1 MVRMNVNC
9 ILIQF
14 ILFSLVLF
22 PFIGVTAA
30 DDGPVTITD
39 DLGRTITL
47 DKPADRIGY
56 TRYNVAEAIK
66 LIDAWDKVV
75 ARDGTISDPTL
86 CPINPKFYPNLEK
99 IPAIS
104 DPNDF
109 FTLDYEKIME
119 IKPEVM
125 IIPCTT
131 DVSVDRIQEV
141 IDTLEPEIP
150 VVALNFDSP
159 VSMGDTI
166 VKLGQITGN
175 EEEAQQYLDFYNEIY
190 STIKEK
196 TDSLPGDEK
205 PEVFLKMA
213 GFTPDALYT
222 LGKEN
227 DYWNQMIAVCGGDSI
242 SSDLSGAYIE
252 VDKEW
257 LINQDMDAIVA
268 YIWDQYYPETFGFSA
283 TDPAHKNENGPKIVD
298 EISAMDVFSQ
308 TEAVTNDDVFLL
320 DGNLFTTPR
329 VIVGMAYLAKWLH
342 PELFNDLNPQEIHQ
356 KYLTQFIGA
365 DYNLNDV
372 GLFGYP

>member
-1 MVRMNVNC
+1 MNAVNTKN
-9 ILIQF
+9 IWIKSIIF
-14 ILFSLVLF
+14 IYLVSLLFGALS
-22 PFIGVTAA
+22 IA
-30 DDGPVTITD
+30 DSPVTITD

-75 ARDGTISDPTL
+75 ARDGTISDPKL
-86 CPINPKFYPNLEK
+86 NPINPKFYPNLET

-104 DPNDF
+104 DSMDF
-109 FTLDYEKIME
+109 FNLNYEKIME

-125 IIPCTT
+125 IIPHTS
-131 DVSVDRIQEV
+131 DVSPERIQEV

-150 VVALNFDSP
+150 VVCLNFDSP
-159 VSMGDTI
+159 VRMGNTI
-166 VKLGQITGN
+166 EKLGQITGN
-175 EEEAQQYLDFYNEIY
+175 EKEAQRYLDFYNEIY

-196 TDSLPGDEK
+196 TDELNADER
-205 PEVFLKMA
+205 PRVFLKMA
-213 GFTPDALYT
+213 GWTPDTLYT

-227 DYWNQMIAVCGGDSI
+227 DYWNQMSAICGGDSI
-242 SSDLSGAYIE
+242 SKDLPGAYIE

-268 YIWDQYYPETFGFSA
+268 YIWEQYYPETFGFFAS
-283 TDPAHKNENGPKIVD
+283 DPAHKYKTGPKIID

-308 TEAVTNDDVFLL
+308 TEAVANDEVFLL
-320 DGNLFTTPR
+320 NGNLFTTPR

-342 PELFNDLNPQEIHQ
+342 PELFSDMNPQEIHQ

-365 DYNLNDV
+365 DFNLNDV
-372 GLFGYP
+372 GLFAYP